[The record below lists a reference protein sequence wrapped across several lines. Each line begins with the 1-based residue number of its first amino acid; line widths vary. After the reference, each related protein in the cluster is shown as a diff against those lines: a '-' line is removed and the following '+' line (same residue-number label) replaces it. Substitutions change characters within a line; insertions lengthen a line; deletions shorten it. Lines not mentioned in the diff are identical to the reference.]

1 MRINGCGRS
10 EIFQPVPLLTSR
22 SGGHAWGVVQRS
34 QAELDLVL
42 TDIIMPG
49 SIDGP
54 VLAARIER
62 RYKKLP
68 VLFMTGALPE
78 NDEQPV
84 EMTRKRRLCESRF
97 LRSSWSSSSI
107 RILGKAKPGLKELLR
122 HQLKT
127 KGGIEPVRSAP
138 NRATGSNVG
147 DGDLPATAGQK

>member
-1 MRINGCGRS
+1 MTSSPRTRGERGGRTILVVDDDPGILQYVRRVL
-10 EIFQPVPLLTSR
+10 EHGNHTVLTSR
-22 SGGHAWGVVQRS
+22 SGEHAWGVVQRS
-34 QAELDLVL
+34 QAKLDLVL

-54 VLAARIER
+54 ALAARIER

-78 NDEQPV
+78 NDEQAV

-107 RILGKAKPGLKELLR
+107 RILGK
-122 HQLKT
+122 
-127 KGGIEPVRSAP
+127 
-138 NRATGSNVG
+138 
-147 DGDLPATAGQK
+147 

>member
-1 MRINGCGRS
+1 MKRAGLKTLMRINGCGRS

-84 EMTRKRRLCESRF
+84 EMTRKRRLLRKPFSPQQLVEFIDSHFRES
-97 LRSSWSSSSI
+97 
-107 RILGKAKPGLKELLR
+107 KAG
-122 HQLKT
+122 T
-127 KGGIEPVRSAP
+127 
-138 NRATGSNVG
+138 
-147 DGDLPATAGQK
+147 